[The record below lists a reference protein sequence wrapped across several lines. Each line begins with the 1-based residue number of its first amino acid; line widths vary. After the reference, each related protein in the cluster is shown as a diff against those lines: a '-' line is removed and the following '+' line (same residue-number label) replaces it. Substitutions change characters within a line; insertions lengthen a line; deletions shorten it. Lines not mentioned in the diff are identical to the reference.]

1 MPLIK
6 RMIFILTVLLFS
18 PYVMGQYV
26 IKQSVF
32 GNGSSSVANSD
43 YRLVSTVGQAEIG
56 TTKNM
61 SYVNHV
67 GFWYQAGNL
76 VTSIEQATEQLPK
89 EFRLNQNHPN
99 PFNPTTTICFA
110 LPRPSSVKLTLFDIL
125 GREVAILVDEKF
137 QPGEYNV
144 VLDAKSL
151 TSGVYVYRIDAEEF
165 KDIKKLMIL
174 K

>member
-1 MPLIK
+1 
-6 RMIFILTVLLFS
+6 
-18 PYVMGQYV
+18 MGQYA

-32 GNGSSSVANSD
+32 GNGSSSIANSE
-43 YRLVSTVGQAEIG
+43 YHLVSTVGQAEIG
-56 TTKNM
+56 TTKNL
-61 SYVNHV
+61 SYINQV
-67 GFWYQAGNL
+67 GFWYQASNL
-76 VTSIEQATEQLPK
+76 ITSVEQVTEQLPQ
-89 EFRLNQNHPN
+89 EFRLDQNYPN
-99 PFNPTTTICFA
+99 PFNPTTTIRFA

-151 TSGVYVYRIDAEEF
+151 TSGVYVYRIDAEGF
-165 KDIKKLMIL
+165 SDIKKLMIL